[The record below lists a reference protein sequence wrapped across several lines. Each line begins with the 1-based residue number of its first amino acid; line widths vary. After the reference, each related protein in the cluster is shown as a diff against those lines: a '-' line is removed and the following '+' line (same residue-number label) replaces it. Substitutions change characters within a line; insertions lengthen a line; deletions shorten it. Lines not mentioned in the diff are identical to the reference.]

1 MNWYIIIAVIV
12 ITILVVLKLRK
23 SAGQPLLTCKISTDN
38 GFDYTI
44 EFDKVHNDLKP
55 IEYVRLL
62 LCFITK
68 MYLISRSK
76 DEDNRTQIR
85 FFLRSIADADNLI
98 SGLEK
103 FKGQI
108 NIVEEISNSKEKKQI
123 IATSFYK
130 NLQARQIST
139 IIPSGWFESQFYLSI
154 IILVLTVVKNNDD
167 YQNKLLHKCL
177 KNLSKYYYSNSN
189 TTSLNSHFHLSNKAF
204 LLKK

>member
-38 GFDYTI
+38 GFDYAI
-44 EFDKVHNDLKP
+44 EFHKVHNDLKP

-68 MYLISRSK
+68 MYLISKSK

-85 FFLRSIADADNLI
+85 FFLKSIADADNLI

-103 FKGQI
+103 LKGQI
-108 NIVEEISNSKEKKQI
+108 NIVEEI
-123 IATSFYK
+123 
-130 NLQARQIST
+130 
-139 IIPSGWFESQFYLSI
+139 
-154 IILVLTVVKNNDD
+154 
-167 YQNKLLHKCL
+167 
-177 KNLSKYYYSNSN
+177 
-189 TTSLNSHFHLSNKAF
+189 
-204 LLKK
+204 